1 MNHYIRRICIT
12 GAECT
17 GKTTLAKML
26 SARFGEPWVPEFA
39 RNYLD
44 NLGRPYEQSD
54 LVKIAEGQLEQEQA
68 LEQNSKTLLICDTNL
83 LVIKV
88 WSEHKYG
95 FCDPKVST
103 LHTQRIYHHYIL
115 TDSNIAWE
123 EDPQREHPDL
133 REYFQNI
140 YRQLVQQ
147 SGVSYTEVSGTI
159 EERLEQAHNAIKN
172 LSLEKL

>member
-1 MNHYIRRICIT
+1 MNHHIRRICII

-44 NLGRPYEQSD
+44 NLGRPYEQND

-68 LEQNSKTLLICDTNL
+68 LEQNSRTLLICDTNL

-95 FCDPKVST
+95 FCDPKVIT

-115 TDSNIAWE
+115 TDSNITWE

-147 SGVSYTEVSGTI
+147 SGVSYTEVSGTN

-172 LSLEKL
+172 LSLEK